1 MLLRAD
7 LLYSLNFQTTLSRTI
22 IMMMFL
28 FCVAALIAGYFIYG
42 TFVEKVFGIN
52 EQRTTPA
59 FSKQDG
65 VDYVPMSNKKV
76 YLVQLLN
83 IAGVGPIFGPIMGA
97 LYGPAAMLWIVLGC
111 IFAGAVHDYF
121 SGMLSIR
128 NGGASVPRL
137 TGRYLGNNAKHFM
150 NIFALV
156 LLLLVGVVFVSA
168 PAGMITNLVNEQTDT
183 TVSMGLMVAIIF
195 AYYIVAT
202 IVPIDKIIGRFYP
215 LFGALLIFMSV
226 GLIAAVAFSSDHAIL
241 AGYKFSDMFTNMN
254 PNDLPLWPALF
265 ITIACG
271 AISGFHATQSPLM
284 ARCLENEKNG
294 RFVFFGAMIGEG
306 VIALIW
312 CAVALSFFGS
322 MDALQEA
329 VANGGPGN
337 VVYSASF
344 GLLGVFG
351 GILAFL
357 GVVILPIT
365 SGDTAFRSSRLIL
378 AEYFK
383 MEQKTLK
390 SRLFMA
396 MPLFVIGG
404 ILTQVDFAIIW
415 RYFGFAN
422 QTTAVMM
429 LWTASAYLL
438 RFNKFHWISTIPAM
452 FMTAV
457 CITFILN
464 NHTLGFGM
472 GMQISTIIGIVASL
486 LITGYVIKIS
496 KGKGDPEFD
505 QAEEDKLINYTESR
519 D

>member
-1 MLLRAD
+1 M
-7 LLYSLNFQTTLSRTI
+7 TW
-22 IMMMFL
+22 FL
-28 FCVAALIAGYFIYG
+28 FCVAALIGGYFIYG
-42 TFVEKVFGIN
+42 TFIEKIFGIN
-52 EQRTTPA
+52 EKRQTPA
-59 FSKQDG
+59 FTKQDG
-65 VDYVPMSNKKV
+65 VDYVPMSNKRV

-128 NGGASVPRL
+128 NGGASVPTI
-137 TGRYLGNNAKHFM
+137 TGRYLGNGAKHFM
-150 NIFALV
+150 NIFAIV

-168 PAGMITNLVNEQTDT
+168 PAGMITNLINEQTSFNVT
-183 TVSMGLMVAIIF
+183 MTSMVVVIF
-195 AYYIVAT
+195 AYYVLAT
-202 IVPIDKIIGRFYP
+202 IVPIDTIIGRFYP

-226 GLIAAVAFSSDHAIL
+226 GLITAIAFSSEHTL
-241 AGYKFSDMFTNMN
+241 LGNFEVSQMFSNLN
-254 PNDLPLWPALF
+254 PNDMPLWPALF

-294 RFVFFGAMIGEG
+294 RFVFYGAMIGEG
-306 VIALIW
+306 IIALIW
-312 CAVALSFFGS
+312 CAIALSFFGS
-322 MDALQEA
+322 LEELSNA
-329 VANGGPGN
+329 VSNGGPGN

-351 GILAFL
+351 GVIAFL

-378 AEYFK
+378 AEYFN
-383 MEQKTLK
+383 MEQKTLRN
-390 SRLFMA
+390 RLLIA
-396 MPLFVIGG
+396 TPLFVLGG
-404 ILTQVDFAIIW
+404 ILTQVDFGIIW

-422 QTTAVMM
+422 QVTAVMM

-438 RFNKFHWISTIPAM
+438 HHNKLHWITTVPAL
-452 FMTAV
+452 FMTTV

-464 NHTLGFGM
+464 NHQLGFGLPM
-472 GMQISTIIGIVASL
+472 EVSTGLGVTGAIGAMFM
-486 LITGYVIKIS
+486 VIKRAKAS
-496 KGKGDPEFD
+496 ANTDDAK
-505 QAEEDKLINYTESR
+505 EEQESFETV
-519 D
+519 

>member
-1 MLLRAD
+1 
-7 LLYSLNFQTTLSRTI
+7 
-22 IMMMFL
+22 MMMFL
-28 FCVAALIAGYFIYG
+28 FSVAALIAGYFIYG
-42 TFVEKVFGIN
+42 AFVEKVFGVN
-52 EQRTTPA
+52 ENRTTPA

-128 NGGASVPRL
+128 NGGASVPSI
-137 TGRYLGNNAKHFM
+137 TGRYLGKGAKHFM
-150 NIFALV
+150 NVFAII

-168 PAGMITNLVNEQTDT
+168 PAGMITNLVNEQTSMT
-183 TVSMGLMVAIIF
+183 MSMGTMVVIIF
-195 AYYIVAT
+195 AYYILAT

-215 LFGALLIFMSV
+215 LFGFLLIFMSV
-226 GLIAAVAFSSDHAIL
+226 SLISAIIISSDHHLL

-306 VIALIW
+306 IIALIW

-322 MDALQEA
+322 LDALTDA
-329 VANGGPGN
+329 VNHGGPGN

-351 GILAFL
+351 GVIAFL

-378 AEYFK
+378 AEYFN

-390 SRLFMA
+390 SRLMMA
-396 MPLFVIGG
+396 IPLFIIGG
-404 ILTQVDFAIIW
+404 VLTQVDFGIIW

-422 QTTAVMM
+422 QATAVMM

-438 RFNKFHWISTIPAM
+438 RFNKLHWITTIPAM
-452 FMTAV
+452 FMTTV

-464 NHTLGFGM
+464 SSTLGFGM
-472 GMQISTIIGIVASL
+472 PMQISTIIGVVAML
-486 LITGYVIKIS
+486 CITGYVIKVS
-496 KGKGDPEFD
+496 KGKGDPALN
-505 QAEEDKLINYTESR
+505 AEEEEKLNAKPKTV
-519 D
+519 

>member
-1 MLLRAD
+1 
-7 LLYSLNFQTTLSRTI
+7 
-22 IMMMFL
+22 MMWFL
-28 FCVAALIAGYFIYG
+28 TCVAALIGGYFLYG
-42 TFVEKVFGIN
+42 TFIEKVFGIN
-52 EQRTTPA
+52 EKRQTPA
-59 FSKQDG
+59 HTKQDG
-65 VDYVPMSNKKV
+65 VDYVPMSTPKV

-128 NGGASVPRL
+128 NGGASVPTI
-137 TGRYLGNNAKHFM
+137 TGRYLGNGAKHFM
-150 NIFALV
+150 NIFAIV

-168 PAGMITNLVNEQTDT
+168 PAGMITNLVNDQTDFAMSAT
-183 TVSMGLMVAIIF
+183 TMVVVIF
-195 AYYIVAT
+195 AYYIIAT
-202 IVPIDKIIGRFYP
+202 IVPVDKIIGRFYP

-226 GLIAAVAFSSDHAIL
+226 GLITAIGFSDEHQIM
-241 AGYKFSDMFTNMN
+241 GGFEISDMFTNMN

-284 ARCLENEKNG
+284 ARCMENEKNG
-294 RFVFFGAMIGEG
+294 RFVFYGAMIGEG
-306 VIALIW
+306 IIALIW
-312 CAVALSFFGS
+312 CALALSFFGS
-322 MDALQEA
+322 VESLSEA

-378 AEYFK
+378 AEYFN
-383 MEQKTLK
+383 MEQKTLRN
-390 SRLFMA
+390 RLLMA
-396 MPLFVIGG
+396 LPLFVIGG
-404 ILTQVDFAIIW
+404 ILTQVDFGIIW

-422 QTTAVMM
+422 QSTAVMM

-438 RFNKFHWISTIPAM
+438 RHNKLHWVTTVPAI
-452 FMTAV
+452 FMTSV

-464 NHTLGFGM
+464 NSQLGFGLP
-472 GMQISTIIGIVASL
+472 MQISTIVGVISALGVAA
-486 LITGYVIKIS
+486 YVIKIS
-496 KGKGDPEFD
+496 KGKGETDLAD
-505 QAEEDKLINYTESR
+505 EEKESKGVTKTA
-519 D
+519 

>member
-1 MLLRAD
+1 M
-7 LLYSLNFQTTLSRTI
+7 TW
-22 IMMMFL
+22 FL
-28 FCVAALIAGYFIYG
+28 FCVAALIGGYFIYG
-42 TFVEKVFGIN
+42 TFIEKIFGIN
-52 EQRTTPA
+52 EKRQTPA
-59 FSKQDG
+59 FTKQDG
-65 VDYVPMSNKKV
+65 VDYVPMSNKRV

-128 NGGASVPRL
+128 NDGASVPTI
-137 TGRYLGNNAKHFM
+137 TGRYLGNGAKHFM
-150 NIFALV
+150 NIFAIV

-168 PAGMITNLVNEQTDT
+168 PAGMITNLINEQTSFNVT
-183 TVSMGLMVAIIF
+183 MTSMVVVIF
-195 AYYIVAT
+195 AYYVLAT
-202 IVPIDKIIGRFYP
+202 IVPIDTIIGRFYP

-226 GLIAAVAFSSDHAIL
+226 GLITAIAFSSEHTL
-241 AGYKFSDMFTNMN
+241 LGNFEVSQMFSNLN
-254 PNDLPLWPALF
+254 PNDMPLWPALF

-294 RFVFFGAMIGEG
+294 RFVFYGAMIGEG
-306 VIALIW
+306 IIALIW
-312 CAVALSFFGS
+312 CAIALSFFGS
-322 MDALQEA
+322 LEELSNA
-329 VANGGPGN
+329 VSNGGPGN

-351 GILAFL
+351 GVIAFL

-378 AEYFK
+378 AEYFN
-383 MEQKTLK
+383 MEQKTLRN
-390 SRLFMA
+390 RLLIA
-396 MPLFVIGG
+396 TPLFILGG
-404 ILTQVDFAIIW
+404 ILTQVDFGIIW

-422 QTTAVMM
+422 QATAVMM

-438 RFNKFHWISTIPAM
+438 RHNKLHWITTVPAL
-452 FMTAV
+452 FMTTV

-464 NHTLGFGM
+464 NHQLGFGLPM
-472 GMQISTIIGIVASL
+472 GISTGLGVAGAIGAMFM
-486 LITGYVIKIS
+486 VIKRAKAS
-496 KGKGDPEFD
+496 ANTDDAK
-505 QAEEDKLINYTESR
+505 EEQESFETV
-519 D
+519 

>member
-1 MLLRAD
+1 
-7 LLYSLNFQTTLSRTI
+7 
-22 IMMMFL
+22 MMMFL

-42 TFVEKVFGIN
+42 AFVEKVFGIKEN
-52 EQRTTPA
+52 RTTPA
-59 FSKQDG
+59 YSKQDG

-128 NGGASVPRL
+128 NGGASVPSI
-137 TGRYLGNNAKHFM
+137 TGRYLGKGAKHFM
-150 NIFALV
+150 NVFAII

-168 PAGMITNLVNEQTDT
+168 PAGMISNLVNEQSNFS
-183 TVSMGLMVAIIF
+183 VSMGTMVVVIF
-195 AYYIVAT
+195 AYYILAT
-202 IVPIDKIIGRFYP
+202 LVPVDKIIGRFYP
-215 LFGALLIFMSV
+215 LFGFLLIFMSV
-226 GLIAAVAFSSDHAIL
+226 GLISAIAFSSDYSIL
-241 AGYKFSDMFTNMN
+241 SGYQFSDMFTNMN

-312 CAVALSFFGS
+312 CAIALSFFGS
-322 MDALQEA
+322 MDALSDA

-337 VVYSASF
+337 VVYSSSF

-351 GILAFL
+351 GIIAFL

-378 AEYFK
+378 AEYFNV
-383 MEQKTLK
+383 EQKTLK
-390 SRLFMA
+390 NRLLMA

-404 ILTQVDFAIIW
+404 ILTQVDFGIIW

-438 RFNKFHWISTIPAM
+438 RFNKFHWITTVPAM

-464 NHTLGFGM
+464 NHSLGFGM
-472 GMQISTIIGIVASL
+472 DMQISTIIGIIASL

-496 KGKGDPEFD
+496 KGKGDPELD
-505 QAEEDKLINYTESR
+505 QAEEDKLNAKPETV
-519 D
+519 

>member
-1 MLLRAD
+1 MLW
-7 LLYSLNFQTTLSRTI
+7 
-22 IMMMFL
+22 FL
-28 FCVAALIAGYFIYG
+28 FCVALLLGGYFIYG
-42 TFVEKVFGIN
+42 TIVEKVFGLKP
-52 EQRTTPA
+52 ERSTPA
-59 FSKQDG
+59 FSKGDG
-65 VDYVPMSNKKV
+65 VDYVPMNKKKV

-97 LYGPAAMLWIVLGC
+97 LYGPAAMLWIVIGC

-128 NGGASVPRL
+128 NGGASVPSI
-137 TGRYLGNNAKHFM
+137 TGKYLGDGAKHFM

-168 PAGMITNLVNEQTDT
+168 PAGMITNLINQQTDF
-183 TVSMGLMVAIIF
+183 VMPLLGMVAIIF
-195 AYYIVAT
+195 TYYVIAT

-215 LFGALLIFMSV
+215 LFGALLVFMSV
-226 GLIAAVAFSSDHAIL
+226 GLVVALAFSTEHSVL
-241 AGYKFSDMFTNMN
+241 GSYELGDMFKNLN
-254 PNDLPLWPALF
+254 PNDMPLWPGLF

-284 ARCLENEKNG
+284 ARCIENESNG

-306 VIALIW
+306 IIALIW
-312 CAVALSFFGS
+312 CTLALSFFGS
-322 MDALQEA
+322 MESLNAA
-329 VANGGPGN
+329 VSAGGPGAI
-337 VVYSASF
+337 VYNTSI
-344 GLLGVFG
+344 GLLGGFG

-378 AEYFK
+378 AEYFN
-383 MEQKTLK
+383 MEQKTMRN
-390 SRLFMA
+390 RLLMA
-396 MPLFVIGG
+396 LPLFVLGA
-404 ILTQVDFAIIW
+404 ILTQVDFGIIW

-438 RFNKFHWISTIPAM
+438 RHNKFHWITTVPAM
-452 FMTAV
+452 FMTTV

-464 NHTLGFGM
+464 SSKLGFGLSM
-472 GMQISTIIGIVASL
+472 DVSTVVGILGAL
-486 LITGYVIKIS
+486 MITTFVIKRS
-496 KGKGDPEFD
+496 KGQFIAD
-505 QAEEDKLINYTESR
+505 EEVDIKKSKPAKVN
-519 D
+519 

>member
-1 MLLRAD
+1 M
-7 LLYSLNFQTTLSRTI
+7 TW
-22 IMMMFL
+22 FL
-28 FCVAALIAGYFIYG
+28 FCVAALIGGYFIYG
-42 TFVEKVFGIN
+42 TFIEKIFGIN
-52 EQRTTPA
+52 EKRQTPA
-59 FSKQDG
+59 FTKQDG
-65 VDYVPMSNKKV
+65 VDYVPMSNKRV

-128 NGGASVPRL
+128 NGGASVPTI
-137 TGRYLGNNAKHFM
+137 TGRYLGNGAKHFM
-150 NIFALV
+150 NIFAIV

-168 PAGMITNLVNEQTDT
+168 PAGMITNLINEQTSFNVT
-183 TVSMGLMVAIIF
+183 MTSMVVVIF
-195 AYYIVAT
+195 AYYVLAT
-202 IVPIDKIIGRFYP
+202 IVPIDTIIGRFYP

-226 GLIAAVAFSSDHAIL
+226 GLITAIAFSSEHTL
-241 AGYKFSDMFTNMN
+241 LGNFEVSQMFSNLN
-254 PNDLPLWPALF
+254 PNDMPLWPALF

-294 RFVFFGAMIGEG
+294 RFVFYGAMIGEG
-306 VIALIW
+306 IIALIW
-312 CAVALSFFGS
+312 CAIALSFFGS
-322 MDALQEA
+322 LEELSNA
-329 VANGGPGN
+329 VSNGGPGN

-351 GILAFL
+351 GVIAFL

-378 AEYFK
+378 AEYFN
-383 MEQKTLK
+383 MEQKTLRN
-390 SRLFMA
+390 RLLIA
-396 MPLFVIGG
+396 TPLFVLGG
-404 ILTQVDFAIIW
+404 ILTQVDFGIIW

-422 QTTAVMM
+422 QATAVMM

-438 RFNKFHWISTIPAM
+438 RHNKLHWITTVPAL
-452 FMTAV
+452 FMTTV

-464 NHTLGFGM
+464 NHQLGFGLPM
-472 GMQISTIIGIVASL
+472 GISTGLGVA
-486 LITGYVIKIS
+486 GAVGAMFMVIKRAKAS
-496 KGKGDPEFD
+496 ANTDDAKKE
-505 QAEEDKLINYTESR
+505 QESLETV
-519 D
+519 

>member
-1 MLLRAD
+1 
-7 LLYSLNFQTTLSRTI
+7 
-22 IMMMFL
+22 MMWFL
-28 FCVAALIAGYFIYG
+28 TCVAALIGGYFIYG
-42 TFVEKVFGIN
+42 TFIEKIFGIN
-52 EQRTTPA
+52 EKRQTPA
-59 FSKQDG
+59 HTKQDG
-65 VDYVPMSNKKV
+65 VDYVPMSTPKV

-128 NGGASVPRL
+128 NGGASVPTI
-137 TGRYLGNNAKHFM
+137 TGRYLGNGAKHFM
-150 NIFALV
+150 NIFAIV

-168 PAGMITNLVNEQTDT
+168 PAGMITNLVNDQTDFAMSAT
-183 TVSMGLMVAIIF
+183 TMVVVIF
-195 AYYIVAT
+195 AYYIIAT
-202 IVPIDKIIGRFYP
+202 IVPVDKIIGRFYP

-226 GLIAAVAFSSDHAIL
+226 GLITAIGFSDEHQIM
-241 AGYKFSDMFTNMN
+241 GGFEISDMFTNMN

-284 ARCLENEKNG
+284 ARCMENEKNG
-294 RFVFFGAMIGEG
+294 RFVFYGAMIGEG
-306 VIALIW
+306 IIALIW
-312 CAVALSFFGS
+312 CALALSFFGS
-322 MDALQEA
+322 VESLSEA

-378 AEYFK
+378 AEYFN
-383 MEQKTLK
+383 MEQKTLRN
-390 SRLFMA
+390 RLLMA
-396 MPLFVIGG
+396 LPLFVIGG
-404 ILTQVDFAIIW
+404 ILTQVDFGIIW

-422 QTTAVMM
+422 QSTAVMM

-438 RFNKFHWISTIPAM
+438 RHNKLHWVTTVPAI
-452 FMTAV
+452 FMTSV

-464 NHTLGFGM
+464 NSQLGFGLP
-472 GMQISTIIGIVASL
+472 MQISTIVGVISALGVAA
-486 LITGYVIKIS
+486 YVIKIS
-496 KGKGDPEFD
+496 KGKGETDLADEKE
-505 QAEEDKLINYTESR
+505 AKGETKTA
-519 D
+519 